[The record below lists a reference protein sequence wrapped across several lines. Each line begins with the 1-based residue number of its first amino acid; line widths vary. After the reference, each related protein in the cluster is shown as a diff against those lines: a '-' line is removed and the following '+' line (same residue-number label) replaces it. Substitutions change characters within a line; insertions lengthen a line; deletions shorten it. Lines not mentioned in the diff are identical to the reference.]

1 MDAPRGCFANVLPTF
16 CSSCT
21 NKLSTYCQH
30 FENSNNF
37 SFNLCLICHRMP
49 WWILHEDAW
58 TPPAGTEGIAS
69 PGGERSIRYDCWI
82 LKMQT
87 LMFPFLLF
95 CREKNYSFIQG
106 VLHLCS
112 RMGGCKVEIR
122 RRNKLTHIC
131 SNLTWFILIIWW
143 KKKYDWQQVAHLKT
157 NLTPGVRSTPM
168 IVWATPAR
176 TEDSAETR
184 PTDTLATVLEVICNQ
199 HLANCIVR
207 R

>member
-1 MDAPRGCFANVLPTF
+1 MPQSALMDAPRGCFANVLPTF

-58 TPPAGTEGIAS
+58 TPLVRTEGIAS
-69 PGGERSIRYDCWI
+69 PRGERSIPHDCWI

-122 RRNKLTHIC
+122 RRYKLTHIC
-131 SNLTWFILIIWW
+131 SNLTWSSWLSGE
-143 KKKYDWQQVAHLKT
+143 KKLNKYDWQQVAHLKT
-157 NLTPGVRSTPM
+157 KLTPGVK
-168 IVWATPAR
+168 
-176 TEDSAETR
+176 
-184 PTDTLATVLEVICNQ
+184 
-199 HLANCIVR
+199 
-207 R
+207 